1 MSPVTEKLSKE
12 LKEFLFTSFEKKMA
26 VKKGAYLFQEG
37 MVASEIYLILNGSFK
52 ISKVT
57 PDGQEL
63 TLRLCSKDDLVG
75 ELTLF
80 CADAIYMLSAKSMDG
95 HGEVL
100 VISKVVLEQKL
111 AENGKLALE
120 FMKWMSL
127 HYRKTQTK
135 FRDLVLNGRKGALY
149 STLIRM
155 SNSYGILSG
164 DGILIDLPL
173 TNQELANYC
182 GTSREVVNR
191 MLSDLKKNGVISVN
205 SGRITIHDLN
215 YLKVEIHCE
224 NCPDELC
231 RID

>member
-1 MSPVTEKLSKE
+1 MTEKLSKE
-12 LKEFLFTSFEKKMA
+12 LKEFLFTSFEKKLA

-37 MVASEIYLILNGSFK
+37 MVASDIYLVLNGSFS

-63 TLRLCSKDDLVG
+63 TLRLCSREDLVG

-80 CADAIYMLSAKSMDG
+80 CPGAIYMLSARSMDDK
-95 HGEVL
+95 GEVI
-100 VISKVVLEQKL
+100 VIPKLELERKL
-111 AENGKLALE
+111 AENGQLALE

-127 HYRKTQTK
+127 HFRKTQTK

-155 SNSYGILSG
+155 SNSYGVLKEE
-164 DGILIDLPL
+164 GILIDLPL

-191 MLSDLKKNGVISVN
+191 MLSELKKKGSISVDR
-205 SGRITIHDLN
+205 GKITIHDLN
-215 YLKVEIHCE
+215 FLKQEIHCE

>member
-1 MSPVTEKLSKE
+1 MTEKLSKE
-12 LKEFLFTSFEKKMA
+12 LIAFLFTSFEKKIS

-37 MVASEIYLILNGSFK
+37 MVASDIYLVLNGNFK

-63 TLRLCSKDDLVG
+63 TLRLCSENDLIG

-80 CADAIYMLSAKSMDG
+80 CAGAIYMLSAKSMDDK
-95 HGEVL
+95 GEVL
-100 VISKVVLEQKL
+100 VIPKEKLERKL
-111 AENGKLALE
+111 AEDGKLALE

-127 HYRKTQTK
+127 HFRKTQTK

-155 SNSYGILSG
+155 SNSYGIIKEK
-164 DGILIDLPL
+164 GILIDLPL

-182 GTSREVVNR
+182 GTSREVANR
-191 MLSDLKKNGVISVN
+191 MLSDLKKNGVISVDK
-205 SGRITIHDLN
+205 GWITIHDLN
-215 YLKVEIHCE
+215 YLKLQIHCE